1 MQVNLYYYIKK
12 NGMTIQKFAELVGCR
27 RECMGKIIHGKKT
40 PSALLAAVIEKVTNG
55 EVKAEELTKPS

>member
-1 MQVNLYYYIKK
+1 
-12 NGMTIQKFAELVGCR
+12 MTIQKFAELVGCR
-27 RECMGKIIHGKKT
+27 REYMGKIIHGKKT